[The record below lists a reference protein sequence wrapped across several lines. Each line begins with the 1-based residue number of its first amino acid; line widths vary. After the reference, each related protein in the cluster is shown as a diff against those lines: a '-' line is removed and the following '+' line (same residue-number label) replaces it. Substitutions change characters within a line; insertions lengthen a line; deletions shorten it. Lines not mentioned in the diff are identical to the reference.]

1 MTNREFFNQ
10 FLSTYPD
17 ASEEMIAHVQH
28 ELEQLDKRKASRSS
42 ALAKKKAEE
51 NAPIVA
57 EILEVLNDG
66 KEMTATEIGKV
77 IGQTFQKVGSLCRK
91 MVDDGKMNMVKRKV
105 PKKGEQ
111 TFFFVPKT
119 EEVADTEEIFIE

>member
-17 ASEEMIAHVQH
+17 ASEEMLAHVQH

-51 NAPIVA
+51 NAPIIA

-66 KEMTATEIGKV
+66 KEMTATEIGKL

-91 MVDDGKMNMVKRKV
+91 MVTDGKMQTVKRKV

-111 TFFFVPKT
+111 TFFYVTANK
-119 EEVADTEEIFIE
+119 EITLPDDLID